1 MLALP
6 ERLSAPLT
14 EGSRAMINPFVAM
27 VTVSVPALN
36 VPIV

>member
-6 ERLSAPLT
+6 ARLSAPLAN
-14 EGSRAMINPFVAM
+14 GSRTMINPFVAM
-27 VTVSVPALN
+27 VTVSVPGTN